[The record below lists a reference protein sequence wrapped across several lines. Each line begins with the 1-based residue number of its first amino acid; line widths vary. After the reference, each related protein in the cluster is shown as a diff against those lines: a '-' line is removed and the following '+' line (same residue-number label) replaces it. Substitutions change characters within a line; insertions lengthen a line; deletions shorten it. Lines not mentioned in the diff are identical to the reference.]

1 MQQHPVETSISI
13 HAHTVTSSECN
24 RSGRSDYLKPT
35 ISISTVKAPPLE
47 VETTIDDAIMY
58 LSELIINPFKRT

>member
-35 ISISTVKAPPLE
+35 ISISTVKAPPG

-58 LSELIINPFKRT
+58 LSESIIKPFKRT